1 MNQYLTFVCEDPL
14 GGRPNVFSSRA
25 AEEYAGTK
33 GEFVKV

>member
-1 MNQYLTFVCEDPL
+1 VNQYLTFVCEDPL